1 MVETLIICWG
11 EKISINLL
19 NMKMLSN
26 LLACDGR
33 PDENPRFSKTLYV
46 AIQHFKKYNLDALL
60 ISKNAPGLSAYNQVG
75 RRMAPLSKALSGILS
90 PHETFKTILDSSR
103 KTIGTNLE
111 KRNFKAVFEILAKV
125 WEEIVLDN
133 FPIVVDYVKN
143 DPINLNE
150 KWISVQCRISQYL
163 LQIVRCNDSKCCGDF
178 QTIWK
183 SAFSSHFY
191 QLLLQ

>member
-1 MVETLIICWG
+1 
-11 EKISINLL
+11 
-19 NMKMLSN
+19 MKMLSN

-33 PDENPRFSKTLYV
+33 PDENPKFLKTLYV
-46 AIQHFKKYNLDALL
+46 AIQHFKKYNLDVLL
-60 ISKNAPGLSAYNQVG
+60 ISTNAPGLSAYNQVD

-90 PHETFKTILDSSR
+90 LHETFKTILDSSR

-125 WEEIVLDN
+125 WEEIILDN
-133 FPIVVDYVKN
+133 FLVVADYVKN

-178 QTIWK
+178 QTI
-183 SAFSSHFY
+183 
-191 QLLLQ
+191 